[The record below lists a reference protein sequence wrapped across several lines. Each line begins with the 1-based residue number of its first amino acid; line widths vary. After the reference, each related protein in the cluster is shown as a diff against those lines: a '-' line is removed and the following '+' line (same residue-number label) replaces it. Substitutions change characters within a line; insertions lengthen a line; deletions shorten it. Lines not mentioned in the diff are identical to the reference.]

1 MQSKFSEFYKELFIT
16 LIAVFACSFF
26 FSLTISSIIFL
37 PEWYNQKMTHDLLN
51 SIIQHSVSSY
61 FFIIPNILVLS
72 FFIIFR
78 LKFTFDFITFHIIKV
93 ILNSNNKTFS
103 HILFYRFLTQNY
115 YSLNKNQKYLE
126 STIFFK
132 KHLNSNYYNFVKF
145 SFFFFLFLG
154 TSLMLFSI
162 FKENYALSFYLS
174 IFCYILSIPLI
185 IIFHIL
191 LFKNYKNIIKP
202 LFKEMNINFIPYNFK
217 NFNIKESNFFLFCF
231 NYNIH
236 YLEYN
241 NKTFCEDFFLY
252 YIEDF
257 LRDIIRNPYDT
268 LYKEKISFFIKSIK
282 NHFHKSNY
290 LHNFLDI
297 EDRFFNLI
305 DSAEL
310 DRFIISERGA
320 FLFLKLFPI
329 LIKNPIAENSH
340 FFIKYKTQYPDFY
353 ELSNAK
359 LIRLEESQIKNAM
372 CSFNNSSNN
381 SNKVKKRI

>member
-1 MQSKFSEFYKELFIT
+1 MQSKFSEFYKELFMT

-26 FSLTISSIIFL
+26 FSLAISSIIFL

-51 SIIQHSVSSY
+51 SIIQHAVSSY

-72 FFIIFR
+72 FFAIFR
-78 LKFTFDFITFHIIKV
+78 LKFTFDFLTFNIIKV

-103 HILFYRFLTQNY
+103 HILFYRFLTQHY

-145 SFFFFLFLG
+145 SFFFSLFLG

-162 FKENYALSFYLS
+162 FKENYALSFYIG

-202 LFKEMNINFIPYNFK
+202 LFKEMDIHSVPYNFK
-217 NFNIKESNFFLFCF
+217 NFKIKKGNLFLFCF

-241 NKTFCEDFFLY
+241 NRTFCEDFFLY
-252 YIEDF
+252 YMEDF
-257 LRDIIRNPYDT
+257 LREIIGNPHDT

-290 LHNFLDI
+290 LHNFLEI
-297 EDRFFNLI
+297 EDKFFNLI
-305 DSAEL
+305 DSAEI
-310 DRFIISERGA
+310 DRFIRSERGV
-320 FLFLKLFPI
+320 FLLLKLFPI
-329 LIKNPIAENSH
+329 LIKNPIAENSI
-340 FFIKYKTQYPDFY
+340 FFVKYQTEYPDFY
-353 ELSNAK
+353 DLSNTK
-359 LIRLEESQIKNAM
+359 LIRLEERQIKNAM
-372 CSFNNSSNN
+372 HSINNLNN
-381 SNKVKKRI
+381 LRKRI

>member
-1 MQSKFSEFYKELFIT
+1 MQSKFSEFYKELFMT

-26 FSLTISSIIFL
+26 FSLAISSIIFL

-51 SIIQHSVSSY
+51 SIIQHAVSSY

-72 FFIIFR
+72 FFAIFR
-78 LKFTFDFITFHIIKV
+78 LKFTFDFLTFNIIKV

-103 HILFYRFLTQNY
+103 HILFYRFLTQHY

-145 SFFFFLFLG
+145 SFFFSLFLG

-162 FKENYALSFYLS
+162 FKENYALSFYIG

-202 LFKEMNINFIPYNFK
+202 LFKEMDIHSVPYNFK
-217 NFNIKESNFFLFCF
+217 NFKIKKGNLFLFCF

-241 NKTFCEDFFLY
+241 NRTFCEDFFLY
-252 YIEDF
+252 YMEDF
-257 LRDIIRNPYDT
+257 LREIIGNPHDT

-290 LHNFLDI
+290 LHNFLEI
-297 EDRFFNLI
+297 EDKFFNLI
-305 DSAEL
+305 DSAEI
-310 DRFIISERGA
+310 DRFITSERGA
-320 FLFLKLFPI
+320 FLLLKLFPI
-329 LIKNPIAENSH
+329 LIKNPIAENSN
-340 FFIKYKTQYPDFY
+340 FFVKYQTEHPDFY
-353 ELSNAK
+353 DLSNTK
-359 LIRLEESQIKNAM
+359 LIRLEERQIKNAM
-372 CSFNNSSNN
+372 HSINNLNN
-381 SNKVKKRI
+381 LRKRI

>member
-1 MQSKFSEFYKELFIT
+1 MQSKFSEFYKELFMT

-26 FSLTISSIIFL
+26 FSLAISSIIFL
-37 PEWYNQKMTHDLLN
+37 PEWYNQKMTHYLLN
-51 SIIQHSVSSY
+51 SIIQHAVSSY

-72 FFIIFR
+72 FFAIFR
-78 LKFTFDFITFHIIKV
+78 LKFTFDFLTFHIIKV
-93 ILNSNNKTFS
+93 ILNSNNKNFS
-103 HILFYRFLTQNY
+103 HILFYRFLTQHY

-145 SFFFFLFLG
+145 SFFFSLFLG

-162 FKENYALSFYLS
+162 FKENYAFSFYLG

-202 LFKEMNINFIPYNFK
+202 LFKEMDIHSVSYNFK
-217 NFNIKESNFFLFCF
+217 NFKIKKGNLFLFCF

-257 LRDIIRNPYDT
+257 LREIISNPHDT
-268 LYKEKISFFIKSIK
+268 LYKEKISFFTKSIK

-290 LHNFLDI
+290 LHNFLEI
-297 EDRFFNLI
+297 EDKFFNLI
-305 DSAEL
+305 DSAEI
-310 DRFIISERGA
+310 DRFITSERGA
-320 FLFLKLFPI
+320 FLLLKLFPI
-329 LIKNPIAENSH
+329 LIKNPIAENSN
-340 FFIKYKTQYPDFY
+340 FFVKYQTEHPDFY
-353 ELSNAK
+353 DLSNTK
-359 LIRLEESQIKNAM
+359 LIRLEERQIKNAM
-372 CSFNNSSNN
+372 HSINNLNN
-381 SNKVKKRI
+381 LRKRI

>member
-1 MQSKFSEFYKELFIT
+1 MQSKFSEFYKELFMT

-26 FSLTISSIIFL
+26 FSLAISSIIFL

-51 SIIQHSVSSY
+51 SIIQHAVSSY

-72 FFIIFR
+72 FFAIFR
-78 LKFTFDFITFHIIKV
+78 LKFTFDFLTFHIIKV

-103 HILFYRFLTQNY
+103 HILFYRFLTQHY

-145 SFFFFLFLG
+145 SFFFSLFLG

-162 FKENYALSFYLS
+162 FKENYALSFYFG

-202 LFKEMNINFIPYNFK
+202 LFKEMDIHSVPYNFK
-217 NFNIKESNFFLFCF
+217 NFKIKKGNLFLFCF

-241 NKTFCEDFFLY
+241 NRTFCEDFFLY

-257 LRDIIRNPYDT
+257 LREIIGNPHDT
-268 LYKEKISFFIKSIK
+268 LYKEKISFFTKSIK

-290 LHNFLDI
+290 LHNLLEI
-297 EDRFFNLI
+297 EDKFFNLI
-305 DSAEL
+305 DSAEI
-310 DRFIISERGA
+310 DRFITSERGA
-320 FLFLKLFPI
+320 FLLLKLFPI
-329 LIKNPIAENSH
+329 LIKNPIAENSN
-340 FFIKYKTQYPDFY
+340 FFVKYQTEHPDFY
-353 ELSNAK
+353 DLSNTK
-359 LIRLEESQIKNAM
+359 LIRLEERQIKNAM
-372 CSFNNSSNN
+372 HSINNLNN
-381 SNKVKKRI
+381 LRKRI

>member
-1 MQSKFSEFYKELFIT
+1 MQSKFSEFYKELFMT

-26 FSLTISSIIFL
+26 FSLAISSIIFL

-51 SIIQHSVSSY
+51 SIIQHAVSSY

-72 FFIIFR
+72 FFAIFR
-78 LKFTFDFITFHIIKV
+78 LKFTFDFLTFHIIKV

-103 HILFYRFLTQNY
+103 HILFYRFLTQHY

-145 SFFFFLFLG
+145 SFFFSLFLG

-162 FKENYALSFYLS
+162 FKENYELSFYLG

-202 LFKEMNINFIPYNFK
+202 LFKKMDIHSVPYNFK
-217 NFNIKESNFFLFCF
+217 NFKIKKGNLFLFCF

-241 NKTFCEDFFLY
+241 NRTFYEDFFLY

-257 LRDIIRNPYDT
+257 LREIIGNPHDT

-290 LHNFLDI
+290 LHNFLEI
-297 EDRFFNLI
+297 EDKFFNLI
-305 DSAEL
+305 DSAEI
-310 DRFIISERGA
+310 DRFITSERGS
-320 FLFLKLFPI
+320 FLLLKLFPI
-329 LIKNPIAENSH
+329 LIKNPIAENSN
-340 FFIKYKTQYPDFY
+340 FFVKYQTEHPDFY
-353 ELSNAK
+353 DLSNTK
-359 LIRLEESQIKNAM
+359 LIRLEERQIKNAM
-372 CSFNNSSNN
+372 HSINNLNN
-381 SNKVKKRI
+381 LRKRI

>member
-1 MQSKFSEFYKELFIT
+1 MQSKFSEFYKELFMT
-16 LIAVFACSFF
+16 LIAVFGCSFF
-26 FSLTISSIIFL
+26 FSLAISSIIFL

-72 FFIIFR
+72 FFAIFR
-78 LKFTFDFITFHIIKV
+78 LKFTFDFLTFHIIKV

-103 HILFYRFLTQNY
+103 HILFYRFLTQHY

-145 SFFFFLFLG
+145 SFFFSLFLG

-162 FKENYALSFYLS
+162 LKENYALSFYLG

-202 LFKEMNINFIPYNFK
+202 LFKEMDIHSVPYNFK
-217 NFNIKESNFFLFCF
+217 NFKIKKGNLFLFCF

-241 NKTFCEDFFLY
+241 NRTFCEDFFLY
-252 YIEDF
+252 YMEDF
-257 LRDIIRNPYDT
+257 LREIIGNPHDT
-268 LYKEKISFFIKSIK
+268 LYKEKISFFTKSIK

-290 LHNFLDI
+290 LHNFMEI
-297 EDRFFNLI
+297 EDKFFNLI
-305 DSAEL
+305 DSTEI
-310 DRFIISERGA
+310 DRFITSERGA
-320 FLFLKLFPI
+320 FLLLKLFPI
-329 LIKNPIAENSH
+329 LIKNPIAENSN
-340 FFIKYKTQYPDFY
+340 FFVKYQTEYPDFY
-353 ELSNAK
+353 DLSNTK
-359 LIRLEESQIKNAM
+359 LIRLEERQIKNAM
-372 CSFNNSSNN
+372 HSINNLNN
-381 SNKVKKRI
+381 LRKRI